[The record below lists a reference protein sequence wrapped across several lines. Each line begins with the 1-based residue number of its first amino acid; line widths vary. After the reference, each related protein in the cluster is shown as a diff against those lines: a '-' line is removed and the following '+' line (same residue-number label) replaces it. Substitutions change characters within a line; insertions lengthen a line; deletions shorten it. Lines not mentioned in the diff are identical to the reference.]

1 MEFLKTV
8 SFVTHVPK
16 AEHFFFHFAFFSF
29 FFSPDRSRHLFS
41 FLSAV
46 IVVVVIPAA
55 AVAASPTASPRRE
68 PAPHA
73 VIPTPPATASPA
85 VTSSPSQEL
94 PRGLVRKGTCRRERG
109 KKERREEEEREK
121 KVSCE
126 KECASCSLSFAPATR
141 NGARALEAA
150 KSLSR
155 EISGSSFRSIVRK
168 ERKEVKER
176 ERKKTPRSSVLLP
189 PAAAAAVEAAKARHT
204 ATTRM
209 IKDVRM
215 IILCFE
221 VLGGRACVA
230 SGSLRVEKIIEKRN

>member
-46 IVVVVIPAA
+46 IVVVVIATAAVVVVVIPAA

-109 KKERREEEEREK
+109 KKEKREEEEREK

-126 KECASCSLSFAPATR
+126 KQCASCSLSFAPATR

-168 ERKEVKER
+168 ERQEVKER
-176 ERKKTPRSSVLLP
+176 E
-189 PAAAAAVEAAKARHT
+189 
-204 ATTRM
+204 
-209 IKDVRM
+209 
-215 IILCFE
+215 
-221 VLGGRACVA
+221 
-230 SGSLRVEKIIEKRN
+230 